1 MSEAES
7 ATEPSSPGRT
17 LAAARAALKLS
28 VADVSQ
34 KIKYG
39 VKQIAAIEA
48 DDYAKLPGT
57 TIVRGMIRS
66 YAKLVQLDPEPLLA
80 GLGRHDVPAAVAVDL
95 HTDEQEPFFEGGKK
109 SNRVYLYL
117 SLAALIAVA
126 LVAYEW
132 YAGPPSTGQVVKIT
146 PKVAKTEVAQTQ
158 PAAAVAADAPGER
171 AAQTPEPH
179 SQAADAQTPS
189 TAAAKASGTNRI
201 ELEFDKLSWVEI
213 KQANGKVLL
222 SQLNPAGTRQFI
234 EGVPPF
240 DIVIGNAANVRLK
253 YNDTPIDL
261 RPYFKVDVARLALE

>member
-1 MSEAES
+1 MSDTDSLAEQ
-7 ATEPSSPGRT
+7 SSPGRT
-17 LAAARAALKLS
+17 LATARAALKLS
-28 VADVSQ
+28 IADVSQ

-80 GLGRHDVPAAVAVDL
+80 GLGRHDIPAVSVDL

-117 SLAALIAVA
+117 SVAALVAVA

-132 YAGPPSTGQVVKIT
+132 YASPPSTGQVVTIT
-146 PKVAKTEVAQTQ
+146 PKAAKTETVQMQ
-158 PAAAVAADAPGER
+158 PAAAAAEVPEEKQV
-171 AAQTPEPH
+171 QTP
-179 SQAADAQTPS
+179 DAHEQEGQTAS
-189 TAAAKASGTNRI
+189 AVVGKASGTNRI

-213 KQANGKVLL
+213 KQANGKVLM
-222 SQLNPAGTRQFI
+222 SQLNPAGTRQFV

-240 DIVIGNAANVRLK
+240 EIVIGNAPSVRLK
-253 YNDTPIDL
+253 YNDAPVDL
-261 RPYFKVDVARLALE
+261 RPYFKVDVARLALD

>member
-1 MSEAES
+1 MSDTESLAEQ
-7 ATEPSSPGRT
+7 SSPGRA

-80 GLGRHDVPAAVAVDL
+80 GLGRLDVPVAVSVDL

-109 SNRVYLYL
+109 SNRAYLYL
-117 SLAALIAVA
+117 SVAALVAVA

-132 YAGPPSTGQVVKIT
+132 SASPPSTGQVVTIT
-146 PKVAKTEVAQTQ
+146 PKAAKTEVAPTQ
-158 PAAAVAADAPGER
+158 PAAAAAAEAPEEKPV
-171 AAQTPEPH
+171 QTP
-179 SQAADAQTPS
+179 DANEQGTQTAS
-189 TAAAKASGTNRI
+189 AVVGKASGTNRI

-213 KQANGKVLL
+213 KQANGKVLM
-222 SQLNPAGTRQFI
+222 SQLNPAGTRQFV
-234 EGVPPF
+234 EGMPPF
-240 DIVIGNAANVRLK
+240 EIVIGNAPSVRLK
-253 YNDTPIDL
+253 YNDAPVDL
-261 RPYFKVDVARLALE
+261 RPYFKVDVARLALD